1 MAENPLKK
9 VEEEA
14 GLLEKIML
22 AVPGFSGYKQKEM
35 RREADRLIRDSLYRR
50 LKRSKSDLRGAH
62 KQLVERGDNVSSKRM
77 DSLIAKFD
85 KVSWE
90 INRASYGYSGFFDA
104 VKIREEDLDS
114 MLAFDLRLVEL
125 VKDLGS
131 RTRKFKKMVADV
143 ASESVDEWIDNLES
157 TIEVIED
164 IFSERSE
171 AIKGVRLG

>member
-9 VEEEA
+9 VKEET

-35 RREADRLIRDSLYRR
+35 RREADRLVRDSLYRR
-50 LKRSKSDLRGAH
+50 MKRSKSDLRGAH
-62 KQLVERGDNVSSKRM
+62 KKLVERGDTSFSKRM

-90 INRASYGYSGFFDA
+90 INHASYGYSGFFDA
-104 VKIREEDLDS
+104 VKIQEDDLDS

-131 RTRKFKKMVADV
+131 RTRKFKKIVTDNAGG
-143 ASESVDEWIDNLES
+143 SIDEWLDSLES
-157 TIEVIED
+157 TIEVID
-164 IFSERSE
+164 DAFNERSE